1 MPDERVAFDNGR
13 YNGRTLR
20 EWLPELVDAIR
31 DAFDPLQIIL
41 FGSVA
46 AGREHRDSDIDLLIV
61 LPTVENKHKV
71 MVALLDATAAVPVPV
86 DLIPTDPD
94 EIARR
99 GDQIGSV
106 LRPALREGTV
116 LFERA
121 A

>member
-1 MPDERVAFDNGR
+1 MAGKQVVFHDGR

-20 EWLPELVDAIR
+20 EWLPELVEAVR
-31 DAFDPLQIIL
+31 TSFDPIQIIL

-61 LPTVENKHKV
+61 LPEVNNKHEV
-71 MVALLDATAAVPVPV
+71 MVALLEATADIPVPV

-94 EIARR
+94 EIKRR
-99 GDQIGSV
+99 RNEFGSI
-106 LRPALREGTV
+106 LRPALRDGTV